1 MDGYGAFWMLARMW
15 YELERPLTYGRELC
29 IHTWHRGGRGASSY
43 RDFDLYADGT
53 YIGQAVSVWALV
65 HMEDR
70 RMLRISDVPGLMN
83 DHGGERS
90 KTITLTRLRMPEQFT
105 CAERRLMHYSDTDI
119 NAHVN
124 NNRYAD
130 FACDALQA
138 HTMPHTFVRQMQL
151 GYTAECRP
159 GEVID
164 MLHAAPAAKQVE
176 WIPVTERLPEEHDS
190 FFARFYGTERW
201 MPAMFRKVSDEVIVC
216 IKYEDGSASVK
227 TAKTHDWEWDI
238 SSIWRA
244 EVTHWMPLPQ
254 PPEEVK

>member
-1 MDGYGAFWMLARMW
+1 MSMIYQHTARVDSRDVDGFGRCRPSALLGHLQQAATLAAEEIGAGRQSLMDGYGAFWMLARMW
-15 YELERPLTYGRELC
+15 YELDRPLTYGRELC

-70 RMLRISDVPGLMN
+70 RMLRISDVPGLVD

-90 KTITLTRLRMPEQFT
+90 KTITLTKLRMPEQFT

-164 MLHAAPAAKQVE
+164 MLVAGEGEERFVRGVDESGKIRFDVALKLGQD
-176 WIPVTERLPEEHDS
+176 IP
-190 FFARFYGTERW
+190 
-201 MPAMFRKVSDEVIVC
+201 
-216 IKYEDGSASVK
+216 
-227 TAKTHDWEWDI
+227 
-238 SSIWRA
+238 
-244 EVTHWMPLPQ
+244 
-254 PPEEVK
+254 